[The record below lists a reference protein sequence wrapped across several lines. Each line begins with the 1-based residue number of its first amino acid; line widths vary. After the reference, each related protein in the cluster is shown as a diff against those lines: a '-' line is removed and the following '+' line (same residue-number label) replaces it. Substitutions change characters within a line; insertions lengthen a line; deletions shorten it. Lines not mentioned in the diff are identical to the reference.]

1 MRPAM
6 LHPITLPATDSSLER
21 LIRADAPTRMR
32 AVAVLDGTLVG
43 RAWVDDPTRPRG
55 VLVIEDADG
64 TTYAGGDLTRDA
76 VAATLAGVPT
86 RSGDLIFG
94 FAGPDDPL
102 HDLVPG
108 EPYWRGEAIDLV
120 DRVPPADEETLL
132 RRELEDGAQLVRLDA
147 ATLPMTEWYEDTIHA
162 AGSLE
167 RWLEAGI
174 GYGVLREGEL
184 LAEATAGPRCRGWL
198 ELGVITREAHRG
210 HGYGT
215 LVSCAVARA
224 CEAGGDRV
232 WWNANA
238 DNAPSLAIARRIGFR
253 TERRYELVACRAPRL
268 TG

>member
-6 LHPITLPATDSSLER
+6 LHPMSLPATDPTLER

-32 AVAVLDGTLVG
+32 AMAVLDGVLAG
-43 RAWVDDPTRPRG
+43 RAWVDEPARPRA

-64 TTYAGGDLTRDA
+64 TTYAGGNLTRDA
-76 VAATLAGVPT
+76 VAATLAAVPT

-94 FAGPDDPL
+94 FADPDDPL
-102 HDLVPG
+102 RDLVPG

-120 DRVPPADEETLL
+120 DRVPPPDEDALL
-132 RRELEDGAQLVRLDA
+132 RRELEGGAQLVRLDA
-147 ATLPMTEWYEDTIHA
+147 TTLPLTEWYEDTIHA
-162 AGSLE
+162 AGSLD
-167 RWLEAGI
+167 RWLGSGI
-174 GYGVLREGEL
+174 GYGVMRDGEL

-198 ELGVITREAHRG
+198 EMGVITREAHRG
-210 HGYGT
+210 NGYGT
-215 LVSCAVARA
+215 LVSSAVARA
-224 CEAGGDRV
+224 SEAGGDRV

-268 TG
+268 SG